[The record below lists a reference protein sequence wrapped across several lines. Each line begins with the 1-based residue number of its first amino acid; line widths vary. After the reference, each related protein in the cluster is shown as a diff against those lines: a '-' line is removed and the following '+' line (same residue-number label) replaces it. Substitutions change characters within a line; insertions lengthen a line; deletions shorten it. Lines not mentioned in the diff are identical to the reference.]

1 MPLDVFVW
9 FLVYFNEK
17 TFQNDSNR
25 SKLQETENIF
35 PVSSLAI
42 FCRFKIWFLSK
53 KKKCHLSFWK
63 RKKIFEKSI
72 QHPIIPND
80 SRKIVSNGNR
90 NITRQQLMDLI
101 QIWITTKKQKSTP
114 PQIRSLKSKM
124 FYFDMMFD
132 LAQLL
137 LFL

>member
-1 MPLDVFVW
+1 VPINVFVW
-9 FLVYFNEK
+9 FLVYFTKKRFKTIVTGQNCKRPK
-17 TFQNDSNR
+17 TFFPSQVLRSSADSK
-25 SKLQETENIF
+25 SD
-35 PVSSLAI
+35 
-42 FCRFKIWFLSK
+42 FCQ
-53 KKKCHLSFWK
+53 KKCHLSFWK
-63 RKKIFEKSI
+63 RKKIFEKSV

-101 QIWITTKKQKSTP
+101 QIWIKTKKQKSTP

-137 LFL
+137 LFS

>member
-9 FLVYFNEK
+9 FLVYFTKKRFKTIVTGQNCKRPK
-17 TFQNDSNR
+17 TFFPSQVLRSSADSKSDFCQKNVIWASESGKR
-25 SKLQETENIF
+25 SLKSLSNIQ
-35 PVSSLAI
+35 SSLTI
-42 FCRFKIWFLSK
+42 
-53 KKKCHLSFWK
+53 HG
-63 RKKIFEKSI
+63 
-72 QHPIIPND
+72 
-80 SRKIVSNGNR
+80 KIVSNGNR

-137 LFL
+137 LFS